1 MGKINVLSFSVA
13 NLIAAGEVV
22 DRPASAIK
30 ELIENSID
38 SGADRISVE
47 IQNGGVTFMRVTDN
61 GCGMEKDDLSM
72 AIRRHATSK
81 IRDEKD
87 LNSIITLGFR
97 GEALAAISSVSDMRI
112 ISKTKDSEF
121 GAMLT
126 AHFGDIVGVTERGCA
141 VGTSIIV
148 ENLFANV
155 PARRKFLK
163 RDMTEAM
170 AVTAMV
176 EKVALSKPEIAFTLI
191 VDGNV
196 KLETSGDGNLR
207 NTIYSLF
214 GREFSRGLIEIS
226 GVSENKDIEICGF
239 IGRTD
244 NVKATRNYQNFFIN
258 GRYVKSKTAQAAIE
272 QAYCSYIPSEKFP
285 CCVLFMKISPAA
297 VDVNVHP
304 AKLEV
309 KFSNEKAVFECIY
322 YSVRSALEENVTRPD
337 FELGAK
343 KSLQNDTDIPLRKN
357 NFNAPMSNA
366 FVPVGRQESMAK
378 RQISINDGYTAGISQ
393 RKPEQERISA
403 KEYIEKYMANTEVG
417 ANASK
422 TSDTQTLSKINN
434 EGIKHESA
442 EQQQMPQYSKISEQN
457 EGVAEQSK
465 SENVEVKIPNDSVN
479 VSVETGEIPKRVFD
493 TPIPLYRIA
502 GEVFNSYI
510 IVELAEKMLIVDKHA
525 AHERVIFEKLKA
537 NMSNTERASQML
549 MLPVEVMLTVD
560 EISILNEY
568 RADIEAVGFSFETG
582 RHIAN
587 IFAIPDGIDT
597 NAVPD
602 MIVTIADRIK
612 NSTGSAKLTHDI
624 IFEKALYQASC
635 KAAIKA
641 GREYPKGYNEWLVGE
656 LMRCPDITFC
666 PHGRPVAL
674 EMSHKNIDRQFER
687 N

>member
-47 IQNGGVTFMRVTDN
+47 IQNGGVTLMRVTDN
-61 GCGMEKDDLSM
+61 GCGMEKEDLSM

-81 IRDEKD
+81 IRDEYD
-87 LNSIITLGFR
+87 LDSIMTLGFR

-121 GAMLT
+121 GSMLT

-163 RDMTEAM
+163 RDLTEAM
-170 AVTAMV
+170 AVTAAV
-176 EKVALSKPEIAFTLI
+176 EKVALSRPEIAFRLI

-207 NTIYSLF
+207 NTVYSLF
-214 GREFSRGLIEIS
+214 GREFSKGLIEIS
-226 GVSENKDIEICGF
+226 GSSENKDIELHGF

-285 CCVLFMKISPAA
+285 CCILFIKMNPSA

-309 KFSNEKAVFECIY
+309 KFSNEKAVFEGIY

-337 FELGAK
+337 FEIGAK
-343 KSLQNDTDIPLRKN
+343 RDTEKDTDILNRRN

-378 RQISINDGYTAGISQ
+378 RQISINEGYAASALH
-393 RKPEQERISA
+393 RKPEQERITA
-403 KEYIEKYMANTEVG
+403 KEYIEKYRTDTEVRAKGAENTLKHSDPEKPSSINTETEVHH
-417 ANASK
+417 
-422 TSDTQTLSKINN
+422 QTP
-434 EGIKHESA
+434 KH
-442 EQQQMPQYSKISEQN
+442 SKISERTD
-457 EGVAEQSK
+457 GISEQKK
-465 SENVEVKIPNDSVN
+465 SENMPSGEVNRSVADAEEALQ
-479 VSVETGEIPKRVFD
+479 SIAD
-493 TPIPLYRIA
+493 TPIPSYRIA
-502 GEVFNSYI
+502 GEVFNSYV

-537 NMSNTERASQML
+537 NMKNSDRASQML

-560 EISILNEY
+560 EIAILNEY

-587 IFAIPDGIDT
+587 IFAIPDGVDT

-602 MIVTIADRIK
+602 MIMTIADRIK

-641 GREYPKGYNEWLVGE
+641 GREYPKGYNEWLIGE